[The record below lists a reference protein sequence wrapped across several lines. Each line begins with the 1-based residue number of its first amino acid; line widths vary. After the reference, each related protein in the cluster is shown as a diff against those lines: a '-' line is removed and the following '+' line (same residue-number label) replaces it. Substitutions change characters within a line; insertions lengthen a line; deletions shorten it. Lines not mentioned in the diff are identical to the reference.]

1 MALEQHLLA
10 LKDECTKR
18 PLDRAGIL
26 RALENVLAYLVLPE
40 NNSDANCKRADLFVT
55 LEIDEI
61 VEFDPPDDVG
71 RILHDM
77 MILHD
82 THTAPEIAKNFEAT
96 PDRLLERTRQAL
108 ANLAC

>member
-1 MALEQHLLA
+1 MAFEQRLLA
-10 LKDECTKR
+10 LKDECAKR

-26 RALENVLAYLVLPE
+26 RALENVLAWLVLPG
-40 NNSDANCKRADLFVT
+40 NNTDANCKRADLFVT

-61 VEFDPPDDVG
+61 PELDPPDDVG
-71 RILHDM
+71 RILGDM

-96 PDRLLERTRQAL
+96 PDMLLARTRQLL
-108 ANLAC
+108 AKLTS